1 MQSTTSHRWQ
11 CRYSPTLGALE
22 DTPDNIWR
30 TKPYLDE
37 FQDTVFMGIYSLS
50 DFIALWKHKGRKC
63 ILWCGSDIQRL
74 LLGYWLDDE
83 GKMRVHPTQISSW
96 IDTYCESYV
105 ENEVEQ
111 VALRSVGI
119 RSKVVPSFL
128 GKVEDYEISYPES
141 PNIKV
146 YTSVS
151 GDDYKLYGW
160 DKIPYLA
167 KINPEIEFH
176 LYGNTNLTKGI
187 MGLNAPELLL
197 PNVFFHGRVPKE
209 QMNAEIKLMHGALR
223 LTTFDG
229 FSEIIAKSLLWG
241 QWPVSIIEYP
251 HTFKPE
257 NMDMM
262 KFIRKPNLKGREWLL
277 ANVNKYPW
285 VC

>member
-1 MQSTTSHRWQ
+1 MHKWQ
-11 CRYSPTLGALE
+11 CRTAPSIGALE
-22 DTPDNIWR
+22 DTPDNIWN

-37 FQDTVFMGIYSLS
+37 FQDTVFLGLYGLN
-50 DFIALWKHKGRKC
+50 DFYTLWRHKGRKC
-63 ILWCGSDIQRL
+63 ILWAGSDIQHF

-83 GKMRVHPTQISSW
+83 GKMRIHPTQISSW

-128 GKVEDYEISYPES
+128 GKIEVYEVSYPES
-141 PNIKV
+141 RNIKV

-151 GDDYKLYGW
+151 GNNFELYGW
-160 DKIPYLA
+160 GKMANLA
-167 KINPEIEFH
+167 RLNPDIEFH
-176 LYGNTNLTKGI
+176 LYGNTTGTFI
-187 MGLNAPELLL
+187 VQDAT
-197 PNVFFHGRVPKE
+197 NVFDHGRVPKE

-229 FSEIIAKSLLWG
+229 FSEIVAKSLLWG
-241 QWPVSIIEYP
+241 QWPVSIIDYP
-251 HTFKPE
+251 YTLKPE
-257 NMDMM
+257 AMNFP
-262 KFIRKPNLKGREWLL
+262 KVPNLKGREWLL

>member
-1 MQSTTSHRWQ
+1 MQSTANHRWQ
-11 CRYSPTLGALE
+11 CRTAPSIGALE
-22 DTPDNIWR
+22 DTPDNIWK

-37 FQDTVFMGIYSLS
+37 FQDTVFFGIYGLN
-50 DFIALWKHKGRKC
+50 DFYTLWRHKGRKC
-63 ILWCGSDIQRL
+63 ILWAGSDIQHF

-96 IDTYCESYV
+96 IDTYCESFV

-128 GKVEDYEISYPES
+128 GKIEDYEVSYPES

-151 GDDYKLYGW
+151 GNEFELYGW
-160 DKIPYLA
+160 DKIPALA
-167 KINPEIEFH
+167 KANPLIEFH
-176 LYGNTNLTKGI
+176 CYGTDSYVHH
-187 MGLNAPELLL
+187 GLS
-197 PNVFFHGRVPKE
+197 NVIDHGRVPKE
-209 QMNAEIKLMHGALR
+209 QMNAEIKNMHGALR

-262 KFIRKPNLKGREWLL
+262 KLARVPNIKGREWVLSH
-277 ANVNKYPW
+277 VNKYPW
-285 VC
+285 NTN

>member
-1 MQSTTSHRWQ
+1 MSNSTHRWQ

-22 DTPDNIWR
+22 STPDAIWR

-37 FQDTVFMGIYSLS
+37 FQDTVFMGCYSLS

-74 LLGYWLDDE
+74 LLGFWLDDE

-96 IDTYCESYV
+96 IDTYCENFV

-128 GKVEDYEISYPES
+128 GKVEDYEVSFKPG
-141 PNIKV
+141 NNV

-151 GDDYKLYGW
+151 SNDFALYGW
-160 DKIPYLA
+160 DKIPDLA
-167 KINPEIEFH
+167 DQFPHIRFN
-176 LYGNTNLTKGI
+176 LYGNTEPFNFTRANI
-187 MGLNAPELLL
+187 IH
-197 PNVFFHGRVPKE
+197 HGRVSKE

-229 FSEIIAKSLLWG
+229 ASEIIVKAMLWG
-241 QWPVSIIEYP
+241 QYAFSFIPYP
-251 HTFKPE
+251 GVDKVE
-257 NMDMM
+257 DLSLLSS
-262 KFIRKPNLKGREWLL
+262 RKDANLKGRDWWRTNL
-277 ANVNKYPW
+277 NKFPW
-285 VC
+285 NTNAQN

>member
-1 MQSTTSHRWQ
+1 MQSTANHRWQ

-50 DFIALWKHKGRKC
+50 DFMALWKHKGRKC
-63 ILWCGSDIQRL
+63 ILWCGSDLQRL

-96 IDTYCESYV
+96 IDTYCESFV

-128 GKVEDYEISYPES
+128 GKVEDYEVSFKPG
-141 PNIKV
+141 NNV

-151 GDDYKLYGW
+151 SNDFALYGW
-160 DKIPYLA
+160 DKIPDLA
-167 KINPEIEFH
+167 DQFPHIRLH
-176 LYGNTNLTKGI
+176 LYGNTKPFNFTRANI
-187 MGLNAPELLL
+187 IH
-197 PNVFFHGRVPKE
+197 HGRVPKE
-209 QMNAEIKLMHGALR
+209 QMNAEIKDMQGALR
-223 LTTFDG
+223 LTEFDG
-229 FSEIIAKSLLWG
+229 ASEIIVKAMLWG
-241 QWPVSIIEYP
+241 QYAFSFIQYP
-251 HTFKPE
+251 GV
-257 NMDMM
+257 NSVDMLGLVD
-262 KFIRKPNLKGREWLL
+262 KLNVPNNKRDWWLNNL
-277 ANVNKYPW
+277 NRFPW

>member
-1 MQSTTSHRWQ
+1 MPSTANHRWQ
-11 CRYSPTLGALE
+11 CRTAPSIGALE

-37 FQDTVFMGIYSLS
+37 FQDTVFFGVYGLN
-50 DFIALWKHKGRKC
+50 DFYTLWRHKGRKC
-63 ILWCGSDIQRL
+63 ILWAGSDIQHF

-111 VALRSVGI
+111 VSLRSVGI
-119 RSKVVPSFL
+119 RSNVVPSFL
-128 GKVEDYEISYPES
+128 GNVEDYEVSYPES

-151 GDDYKLYGW
+151 GDNYTLYGW
-160 DKIPYLA
+160 DKIADLA
-167 KINPEIEFH
+167 TKNPEIEFH
-176 LYGNTNLTKGI
+176 LYGSTEPYFIRRGAI
-187 MGLNAPELLL
+187 EWL
-197 PNVFFHGRVPKE
+197 PNVIEHGRIPRE

-277 ANVNKYPW
+277 ANVNRYPW
-285 VC
+285 QA